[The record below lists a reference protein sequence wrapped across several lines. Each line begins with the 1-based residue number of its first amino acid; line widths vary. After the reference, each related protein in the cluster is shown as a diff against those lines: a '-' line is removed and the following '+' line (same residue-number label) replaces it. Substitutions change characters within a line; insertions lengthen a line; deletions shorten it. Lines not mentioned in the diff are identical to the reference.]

1 MHNRIHSPTNSAVK
15 GFTLMEVL
23 MALLIVS
30 LGMLAVIE
38 AVSQAASNT
47 SYLRDKTIAH
57 WVAMNRI
64 TELRLQ
70 RQAPSIGETTGEVE
84 MANQRW
90 RWRSAVTQT
99 PVASIMRID
108 VDAGLADAPED
119 SYMTSISGFFGSTIA
134 PPGGIRVSWQ
144 AAPLLNGG
152 NSPGQNPN
160 DPNNPNNPNNPNIPG
175 APRIPRITPTPQ
187 SNAP

>member
-1 MHNRIHSPTNSAVK
+1 MPMHSRINTRVTTAAK

-23 MALLIVS
+23 IALLIVS

-47 SYLRDKTIAH
+47 GYLRDKTIAH

-70 RQAPSIGETTGEVE
+70 RQAPSVGETTGEVE

-90 RWRSAVTQT
+90 RWHSTVSQT
-99 PVASIMRID
+99 PVASIMRMR
-108 VDAGLADAPED
+108 AWR
-119 SYMTSISGFFGSTIA
+119 M
-134 PPGGIRVSWQ
+134 R
-144 AAPLLNGG
+144 
-152 NSPGQNPN
+152 
-160 DPNNPNNPNNPNIPG
+160 
-175 APRIPRITPTPQ
+175 PTT
-187 SNAP
+187 AT